1 MLWNTLRF
9 LLVVCCM
16 SKLSALEY
24 FEVSPGC
31 LLYEQT
37 QCFGIL

>member
-1 MLWNTLRF
+1 M
-9 LLVVCCM
+9 VVCCM